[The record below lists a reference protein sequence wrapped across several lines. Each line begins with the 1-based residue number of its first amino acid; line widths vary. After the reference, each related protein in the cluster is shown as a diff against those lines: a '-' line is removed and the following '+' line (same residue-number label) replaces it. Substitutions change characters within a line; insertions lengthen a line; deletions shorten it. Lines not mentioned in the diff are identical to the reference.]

1 METLNKIIKAC
12 FEGLFGTMIG
22 GLVIFALQSMRR
34 NRRILLVAAVLL
46 SVMAGWRFCI
56 PHFYSPRYAAAFL
69 LPAILFTAFMMVK
82 FRKWWWVLTVIFC
95 IICCCKI
102 FRFSPT
108 GSLITQSSA
117 LISADAAGRGKAFIY
132 IMTFDVKRMKFYSG
146 METRLLTKVNEEA
159 QLRKYL
165 RWILNADA
173 RNADV
178 VYVCIDRPAGGII
191 AKDDFK
197 KQPGNWELI
206 HVFPKNRKKK
216 VDHHIYRYQ
225 KVIK

>member
-1 METLNKIIKAC
+1 MLFDKINY
-12 FEGLFGTMIG
+12 
-22 GLVIFALQSMRR
+22 V
-34 NRRILLVAAVLL
+34 
-46 SVMAGWRFCI
+46 FC
-56 PHFYSPRYAAAFL
+56 
-69 LPAILFTAFMMVK
+69 MMVK

-132 IMTFDVKRMKFYSG
+132 VKTFDVKRMKFYSG

-191 AKDDFK
+191 ANDDFK